1 VRDPVVDLDVPPYA
15 AELDCWGQDS
25 RGWWALVTWCESVG
39 QERRMMGRSAI
50 MCSGWADAR
59 QVRQRSGENY
69 IEVPQ
74 VELPDDEASWPQPTD
89 RGPRFWWPANA
100 HHVGILTRQRYK
112 LLEGYRSLKATPS

>member
-1 VRDPVVDLDVPPYA
+1 MRDPVVDLDVPPYA

-39 QERRMMGRSAI
+39 QERRMMRRSAI

-69 IEVPQ
+69 TEVPQ

-89 RGPRFWWPANA
+89 RGPRFWFSANA

-112 LLEGYRSLKATPS
+112 LPEGYRSLKATPS